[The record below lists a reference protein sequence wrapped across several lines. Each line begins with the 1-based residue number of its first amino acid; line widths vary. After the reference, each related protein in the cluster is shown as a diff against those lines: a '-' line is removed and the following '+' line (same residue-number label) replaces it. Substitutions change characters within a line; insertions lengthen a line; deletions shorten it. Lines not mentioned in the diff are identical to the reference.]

1 MSAGRSLLLVALASL
16 SLSACG
22 HVVALDEA
30 QFGPEAY
37 VIECQDEAQCR
48 ARMARVCPAGYEGLN
63 PGLVGV
69 GAVLAADVTTE
80 ALVRGPA
87 RAVGIDIPSPNRRYI
102 RCES

>member
-1 MSAGRSLLLVALASL
+1 MTPRRSLLPVCLAVL
-16 SLSACG
+16 LTSACG

-30 QFGPEAY
+30 QFGPDAY
-37 VIECQDEAQCR
+37 VIECQDEAQCVT
-48 ARMARVCPAGYEGLN
+48 RMARVCPDGYEGLN

-87 RAVGIDIPSPNRRYI
+87 RAVGIDVPAPNRRYI